1 MATIWSR
8 QEFVCR
14 FNLKCTSRRKMCS
27 FNWNIL
33 SFVKLFSLCI
43 MPEFL
48 YALNTCPE
56 IMQQFLKD
64 GFHRD
69 LLIRVHFGVADEGLE
84 SCRLAIRV
92 HLPRGLYVDPYE
104 LKSLQQHNI
113 TEALVI
119 ADEVD
124 LEVPEYLATDS
135 SVLVYMRPDPKCT
148 TCFKALLPLHCR
160 YYRPSES
167 NGKIPV
173 VLQNPEIM
181 IHCQKSF
188 FSVNCLKETEIEA
201 PCPQNNQDVCYWKSM
216 KYKMLSKE
224 LELQVPV
231 GLKHHLALVC
241 AITLITTG
249 LCSSFILSA
258 LCRYGPIY
266 CSM

>member
-1 MATIWSR
+1 
-8 QEFVCR
+8 
-14 FNLKCTSRRKMCS
+14 MCS
-27 FNWNIL
+27 FNWDIL
-33 SFVKLFSLCI
+33 FVLKFFSLCI

-48 YALNTCPE
+48 YAQNTCPE
-56 IMQQFLKD
+56 ISQQLLKY

-69 LLIRVHFGVADEGLE
+69 LLLRIDLGIVDKGLE
-84 SCRLAIRV
+84 SCRLAIKV

-104 LKSLQQHNI
+104 LKSLQQHNL

-119 ADEVD
+119 ANEVD
-124 LEVPEYLATDS
+124 LEVPEYLATDF
-135 SVLVYMRPDPKCT
+135 SVLVYMKSDPECI

-167 NGKIPV
+167 NGKILV
-173 VLQNPEIM
+173 VLKSPEIM
-181 IHCQKSF
+181 IHCQKYV
-188 FSVNCLKETEIEA
+188 FSVNCLKETETEA
-201 PCPQNNQDVCYWKSM
+201 PCSQNNRAVCHWKNM

-231 GLKHHLALVC
+231 GLKHHLPFVC

-258 LCRYGPIY
+258 LCRYGPIH
-266 CSM
+266 CSMRH

>member
-1 MATIWSR
+1 ML
-8 QEFVCR
+8 R
-14 FNLKCTSRRKMCS
+14 FILKCTSRRKMCS
-27 FNWNIL
+27 FNWDIL
-33 SFVKLFSLCI
+33 SFLKFFSLCI

-48 YALNTCPE
+48 YAQNTCPE
-56 IMQQFLKD
+56 ISQQLLKD

-69 LLIRVHFGVADEGLE
+69 LLIRVDFGIADEGLE
-84 SCRLAIRV
+84 SCKLAIKI

-104 LKSLQQHNI
+104 LKSLQQHNL
-113 TEALVI
+113 TKALVI
-119 ADEVD
+119 TDEVD

-135 SVLVYMRPDPKCT
+135 SVLIYMRPDPKCI

-167 NGKIPV
+167 DGKILV
-173 VLQNPEIM
+173 VLQSPEIM
-181 IHCQKSF
+181 IYCQKSL
-188 FSVNCLKETEIEA
+188 FSVNCLKEAEIEA
-201 PCPQNNQDVCYWKSM
+201 PCSQNNLDVCYWKSM

-231 GLKHHLALVC
+231 GLKHHFALVC

-258 LCRYGPIY
+258 LCRYRPIH

>member
-1 MATIWSR
+1 MSG
-8 QEFVCR
+8 
-14 FNLKCTSRRKMCS
+14 FNLKCASRRKMCS
-27 FNWNIL
+27 FNWDIL
-33 SFVKLFSLCI
+33 FFLKIFSLCI

-48 YALNTCPE
+48 YAQNTCPE
-56 IMQQFLKD
+56 ITQQLLKY

-69 LLIRVHFGVADEGLE
+69 LLIRVDLGIVDKGLE
-84 SCRLAIRV
+84 SCRLAIKV

-104 LKSLQQHNI
+104 LKSLQQHNL

-135 SVLVYMRPDPKCT
+135 SVLVYMNPDPKCI

-160 YYRPSES
+160 YYRPSE
-167 NGKIPV
+167 
-173 VLQNPEIM
+173 M
-181 IHCQKSF
+181 
-188 FSVNCLKETEIEA
+188 NCLKETETEA
-201 PCPQNNQDVCYWKSM
+201 PCSQNNLAVCHWKSM

-231 GLKHHLALVC
+231 GLKHHLPLVC

-258 LCRYGPIY
+258 LCRYGPIH
-266 CSM
+266 CS